1 MRAHTQTSKLQTSK
15 VHSDV
20 VSVQAVIY
28 LRLFSCYKNRI
39 WLLSYLVIVEN
50 IHMMYV
56 QHFQCTE
63 LHWPHRLKGGETSDL
78 SEKKPTSTCRIWIH
92 LFWYGGEQENWNE
105 QIEHSQDCDRLHRW
119 IRTERKQRW
128 NPSRTLA
135 AGNDVNIRCERWVS
149 SFYCTRMCYM
159 LAWRRCMTTGCILLS
174 DALLRRCRGE
184 KHE

>member
-1 MRAHTQTSKLQTSK
+1 MHAHTQTSKLQTSK

-92 LFWYGGEQENWNE
+92 LFWYGGEQENWSE

-119 IRTERKQRW
+119 IQTERKQRW

-135 AGNDVNIRCERWVS
+135 AGNNVNIRCLLHQNVLHVGLKALYDHWMY
-149 SFYCTRMCYM
+149 F
-159 LAWRRCMTTGCILLS
+159 AQWCIT
-174 DALLRRCRGE
+174 
-184 KHE
+184 

>member
-1 MRAHTQTSKLQTSK
+1 MHAHTQTSKLQTSK

-92 LFWYGGEQENWNE
+92 FFLIRGRIRKLKWT
-105 QIEHSQDCDRLHRW
+105 DRTQSGLRQTPQMDSDRAQATLKP
-119 IRTERKQRW
+119 IQNFGSRKQ
-128 NPSRTLA
+128 
-135 AGNDVNIRCERWVS
+135 CEYQVWAVG
-149 SFYCTRMCYM
+149 FF
-159 LAWRRCMTTGCILLS
+159 LLLHQNVLYVGLK
-174 DALLRRCRGE
+174 ALYD
-184 KHE
+184 HWMYFAQWYIT